1 MSVVCKNA
9 CKAIK
14 GNLILSDVCFSANT
28 GEIVGIMGRNGSG
41 KSMLLKSICGLIKL
55 DRGTIYINNIQ
66 LDLMEHMDEVGAL
79 IEHPSLIPDMN
90 GLDTLLTL
98 AYIKKRT
105 TKNKII
111 ELMKNFDL
119 DPQNK
124 TRCRSLSLGMRQK
137 LGIIA
142 ATMEHPRI
150 LLLDEPFNNLDE
162 LSAFKVREL
171 LLQLYKQLNTTII
184 IAGHDRKELTN
195 LCSKLFMMNNGTL
208 EECAL

>member
-79 IEHPSLIPDMN
+79 IEHPSLTQI
-90 GLDTLLTL
+90 
-98 AYIKKRT
+98 
-105 TKNKII
+105 
-111 ELMKNFDL
+111 
-119 DPQNK
+119 
-124 TRCRSLSLGMRQK
+124 
-137 LGIIA
+137 
-142 ATMEHPRI
+142 
-150 LLLDEPFNNLDE
+150 
-162 LSAFKVREL
+162 
-171 LLQLYKQLNTTII
+171 
-184 IAGHDRKELTN
+184 
-195 LCSKLFMMNNGTL
+195 
-208 EECAL
+208 

>member
-1 MSVVCKNA
+1 MLAKLLR
-9 CKAIK
+9 K
-14 GNLILSDVCFSANT
+14 LILSDVCFSANT

-137 LGIIA
+137 ARYYRSYNGTPA
-142 ATMEHPRI
+142 
-150 LLLDEPFNNLDE
+150 
-162 LSAFKVREL
+162 
-171 LLQLYKQLNTTII
+171 YII
-184 IAGHDRKELTN
+184 IGRA
-195 LCSKLFMMNNGTL
+195 FQ
-208 EECAL
+208 